1 MHKTRYSGGV
11 LMVRDDLGYS
21 SDVKALITSLRFR
34 GLQSNPGGRPGR
46 VTSRR
51 NRLYRFYFPPAR
63 KQLS

>member
-1 MHKTRYSGGV
+1 
-11 LMVRDDLGYS
+11 MVRDDLGYS